1 MNEAN
6 NINRMDGEISFNTK
20 IYGIDTNFKLN
31 LYEEYNI
38 RNIILAIKIAEIYNI
53 KYENIVRAIN
63 EFKPVEGR
71 FKVLKNVNRH
81 IRLIDDTYSSC
92 FESVK

>member
-6 NINRMDGEISFNTK
+6 NINRIDEKINFSTK

-38 RNIILAIKIAEIYNI
+38 RNIILVVKIAEIYNI

-63 EFKPVEGR
+63 DFKPVDGR
-71 FKVLKNVNRH
+71 FK
-81 IRLIDDTYSSC
+81 I
-92 FESVK
+92 